1 MSETFSILID
11 SRSRFETGQPGGVWL
26 SMPTTTEQLH
36 EAMKSV
42 GITADNPQDFFI
54 NGFANTE
61 EYPFDVPLPV
71 IQRSTIDELNYLG
84 KLMEMQSDDD
94 RDKFT
99 AAVTLGEHAGSVK
112 DLINLAQNLD
122 CYWIYPTVRTEA
134 DYGYYLIDELDELEL
149 PEEAKKYFKYEEYG
163 RDAVK
168 KDRGQFTEQG
178 YIYNNK
184 NTFSQW
190 YNGRENDIPK
200 EYKVMSFPEPERPA
214 PDKLE
219 KDEAAPEQEEPQPG
233 TPTGSPPPPRPVNPI
248 ILTADKPAEK
258 LKEITD
264 RLEQGITELFDSER
278 YKEYLQVMS
287 KFHNYSF
294 NNTLLIAMQKP
305 DASLIA
311 GFNAWK
317 NNFGRNVMRGEK
329 GIRILAPSPYKIR
342 QEVEKKDPQ
351 TGKTV
356 IGSDGKPV
364 TETKEI
370 QIPAYKVVAV
380 FDVSQTE
387 GRELPSISANELTGD
402 VEQYEDFFAALEK
415 TSPVPM
421 GFEKIEGT
429 AHGYYHLEEKRIAID
444 EGMSELQ
451 NLKTA
456 IHEIAHAKL
465 HDIDLNAPQEEQ
477 PDRPD
482 RRTREVQAESIAY
495 TVCQHYG
502 LDTSDYSFGYVAGW
516 SSGRELAELKSS
528 LETIRATAAEI
539 INTIDGHFAELQKE
553 REAAKEQEA
562 EAQTQP
568 DLTAE
573 PTVTILWS
581 ESSQLREGETIPL
594 SRANTLIEA
603 LDEANLESPGYD
615 KTEFRIDFVMNGKAD
630 QYEGRQDLGDGEGAL
645 IEHIEKYHAYYANDP
660 NWNNFLLEHEGEEAL
675 EADKEHRAFLLNE
688 FVPYLKLHC
697 NLSEMERT
705 AGEALQKDNLTPAE
719 TTYHTAMQA
728 YVSECRGLINQGEYN
743 LPPVPQLKDF
753 DVELQAYKEH
763 VKEEIAQEAAAAG
776 MTVEEYAANGYEPYT
791 AQEQEAAYRLD
802 NGDYLYIQTCE
813 SGYDYTFYREDFS
826 EIDGG
831 QLDNP
836 DLSMLSARDEILAL
850 HERKDTAI
858 EKLDVEAFEQAQE
871 AAQTAEPQE
880 PEKPEAQEK
889 PQEPES
895 PISEKADT
903 PEQAESATKPLT
915 DLQKKAVEI
924 AKQYEN
930 LPLQDKI
937 GIIAQSFGGTSGKIE
952 TSPCTGKWRG
962 TSDVSIKFD
971 SGATLFIGNHRTSQA
986 KTAKVQNEDV
996 NAALVRYN
1004 PEIIAATKEAAISAL
1019 RKREAKDNEIAAQ
1032 KGLKPY
1038 TLLNVEFNDGT
1049 DERSGGHIGW
1059 YYVTLAVDDK
1069 ICSHIETG
1077 LNYDILDGKV
1087 SDTPTRENY
1096 FAAGALKETDVDYVF
1111 NNVGFSS
1118 TSDLYS
1124 LPVRDDVLER
1134 AEKTLAQRKEAQPE
1148 KTAEPQTH
1156 TAEQPETAVTYYPI
1170 NENAARRA
1178 KEAIS
1183 FSDYKPGSA
1192 TAEYRHY
1199 VDEAAEIAARQKK
1212 RVDPSFHER
1221 IDGLLDAYARK
1232 LAANMNKGY
1241 EITARVP
1248 SIMIAGGSNF
1258 PVRKKEKQN
1267 AAADKNMQEFT
1278 EIQGLLDKIRSTGMG
1293 GISADDPNAVSKLES
1308 KLAKLETLQET
1319 MKAVNAYYRKHKTL
1333 DGCPHLSPEQIEKL
1347 KASMSGSY
1355 RANPKPFESYQLSN
1369 NNAEIHRLKD
1379 RITALTRRKELGY
1392 VGWEFDGGRV
1402 EANTADNRLQIFFDE
1417 KPDKEIREELKG
1429 NGFRY
1434 APSAEAWQRQLNDN
1448 AIYAA
1453 DRIKC
1458 IQPLTGERPTELQ
1471 KRARQEAAVQ
1481 KEAAQEQPQE
1491 EAQGAEPGTTDT
1503 PEKPFEP
1510 ESIYKVRQNPYS
1522 DSPENSSILQ
1532 EYVTQDNGMAKLGDI
1547 LYTGTPEKCRELL
1560 GKLEAGEL
1568 TQGDVKE
1575 LYAKA
1580 QEAEKT
1586 DTALPDPTISVAD
1599 MEKYG
1604 YKWNG
1609 MLPLQETAAAHLFE
1623 KEDMQIFLLYSD
1635 GSEGIA
1641 GSVDEIQNHA
1651 EKGGIF
1657 GVHKEDWIALCE
1669 YRDMK
1674 QDLAGSEA
1682 AKEAL
1687 REYGVKDT
1695 FSIYQLKD
1703 GDGMRDYHFEPYD
1716 RLQAAGLA
1724 VEAANYNL
1732 TYTAELTPGTSLED
1746 IYTRFNIDHPA
1757 DFRGHSLSVSDIV
1770 VLHQNGQDTAHYVD
1784 SFGYKEV
1791 PEFLQEQTQQPEK
1804 ANPLKHVEDTIEQND
1819 NNFDGIINNTPTT
1832 DELEAKARSGEQI
1845 SLAEYAAALKAE
1857 QEQGKEK
1864 KPGKKAEKKP
1874 SIRAQ
1879 LKADKERA
1887 AQKKQA
1893 RSKSQDLE
1901 RS

>member
-1 MSETFSILID
+1 
-11 SRSRFETGQPGGVWL
+11 
-26 SMPTTTEQLH
+26 
-36 EAMKSV
+36 MKSV
-42 GITADNPQDFFI
+42 GITTDNPQDFFI
-54 NGFANTE
+54 NGFADTE
-61 EYPFDVPLPV
+61 EHPFDVPLAV
-71 IQRSTIDELNYLG
+71 IQGSTIDELNYLG
-84 KLMEMQSDDD
+84 KLLEMQGDGD

-122 CYWIYPTVRTEA
+122 CYWIYPTVRSEA

-163 RDAVK
+163 HDAVK

-178 YIYNNK
+178 YIYNNG
-184 NTFSQW
+184 NTFSEW

-258 LKEITD
+258 IKEITD

-356 IGSDGKPV
+356 IGTDGKPV
-364 TETKEI
+364 METKEI

-387 GRELPSISANELTGD
+387 GRELPSLSTNELTGD
-402 VEQYEDFFAALEK
+402 VEQYGDFFTALEK
-415 TSPVPM
+415 TSPVPI

-465 HDIDLNAPQEEQ
+465 HDIDLNAPQEGQ

-539 INTIDGHFAELQKE
+539 INSIDGHFAELTKA

-562 EAQTQP
+562 ETEVAP
-568 DLTAE
+568 DLSAE

-581 ESSQLREGETIPL
+581 ESDKLREGETIPL

-603 LDEANLESPGYD
+603 LDEANLASPGYD
-615 KTEFRIDFVMNGKAD
+615 KTEFRIDYVMNGIAD
-630 QYEGRQDLGDGEGAL
+630 HYEGRQDLGDGDGSL
-645 IEHIEKYHAYYANDP
+645 VEHIEQYHTHYL
-660 NWNNFLLEHEGEEAL
+660 NNEQWDNYLLRNEGREAL
-675 EADKEHRAFLLNE
+675 EADKEHRAFLINE

-705 AGEALQKDNLTPAE
+705 ATEALQAGDSLTPAE
-719 TTYHTAMQA
+719 TAYHTAMQA
-728 YVSECRGLINQGEYN
+728 YVSECRGLVNQGEYN
-743 LPPVPQLKDF
+743 LPPVPQLRDF
-753 DVELQAYKEH
+753 DVELEAYKEH

-791 AQEQEAAYRLD
+791 TPE
-802 NGDYLYIQTCE
+802 
-813 SGYDYTFYREDFS
+813 
-826 EIDGG
+826 
-831 QLDNP
+831 P
-836 DLSMLSARDEILAL
+836 
-850 HERKDTAI
+850 
-858 EKLDVEAFEQAQE
+858 E
-871 AAQTAEPQE
+871 AAQTTEQ
-880 PEKPEAQEK
+880 
-889 PQEPES
+889 QEPES
-895 PISEKADT
+895 PVSEKADA
-903 PEQAESATKPLT
+903 PEQAGQTTDRPLT

-924 AKQYEN
+924 ARQYEN

-937 GIIAQSFGGTSGKIE
+937 GIIAQAFGGTGGKIE

-962 TSDVSIKFD
+962 TSDISIKFD
-971 SGATLFIGNHRTSQA
+971 SGASLFIGNHRTPQA
-986 KTAKVQNEDV
+986 KTAKVQNEYV

-1004 PEIIAATKEAAISAL
+1004 PEIIAATKEAAISTL

-1049 DERSGGHIGW
+1049 DEKSGGHLGW
-1059 YYVTLAVDDK
+1059 YYVTLAVDGK
-1069 ICSHIETG
+1069 IHAHIETG

-1087 SDTPTRENY
+1087 SENPTRENY

-1134 AEKTLAQRKEAQPE
+1134 AEKTLAKRKEAQPE
-1148 KTAEPQTH
+1148 KAADQQTH
-1156 TAEQPETAVTYYPI
+1156 TAEQPETSVTYYPI
-1170 NENAARRA
+1170 NEAAAKRA
-1178 KEAIS
+1178 KQAIS
-1183 FSDYKPGSA
+1183 YSDYKPGSA

-1199 VDEAAEIAARQKK
+1199 VDEAAGLAARQKK
-1212 RVDPSFHER
+1212 RVDPSFHAK
-1221 IDGLLDAYARK
+1221 IDGLLDTYARK

-1248 SIMIAGGSNF
+1248 SILIAGGSNF

-1308 KLAKLETLQET
+1308 KLAKLEQAQET

-1417 KPDKEIREELKG
+1417 KPDKDIREELKG

-1453 DRIKC
+1453 DRIGC
-1458 IQPLTGERPTELQ
+1458 IQPLTGESPTELQ
-1471 KRARQEAAVQ
+1471 KRARQEAAAQ
-1481 KEAAQEQPQE
+1481 K
-1491 EAQGAEPGTTDT
+1491 GAEPEPPQEPAQDTEPGDAAT
-1503 PEKPFEP
+1503 PETF
-1510 ESIYKVRQNPYS
+1510 YKVRQNPYS
-1522 DSPENSSILQ
+1522 DSRENSHILQ
-1532 EYVTQDNGMAKLGDI
+1532 EYVAQDNGMAKLGDI
-1547 LYTGTPEKCRELL
+1547 LYMGTPEKCRELL

-1580 QEAEKT
+1580 QEAQP
-1586 DTALPDPTISVAD
+1586 TAEPGQDAP
-1599 MEKYG
+1599 E
-1604 YKWNG
+1604 
-1609 MLPLQETAAAHLFE
+1609 P
-1623 KEDMQIFLLYSD
+1623 
-1635 GSEGIA
+1635 
-1641 GSVDEIQNHA
+1641 A
-1651 EKGGIF
+1651 EPG
-1657 GVHKEDWIALCE
+1657 
-1669 YRDMK
+1669 
-1674 QDLAGSEA
+1674 
-1682 AKEAL
+1682 
-1687 REYGVKDT
+1687 KDT

-1716 RLQAAGLA
+1716 RLRAAGLS

-1732 TYTAELTPGTSLED
+1732 VYTDELTPGASLED
-1746 IYTRFNIDHPA
+1746 IYTRFNIDHPK
-1757 DFRGHSLSVSDIV
+1757 DFKGHSLSVSDIV

-1791 PEFLQEQTQQPEK
+1791 PEFLQEQTPQLTPDTRTTGEQIRTPRGSFYVTDMTAEQMKEAGYGLHHTSEDGKYLIMGNGTQAFAVAAEQQEK

-1819 NNFDGIINNTPTT
+1819 NNFDGIINNTPAPTA
-1832 DELEAKARSGEQI
+1832 DELEAKARSGGQI

-1857 QEQGKEK
+1857 KEQGKAK
-1864 KPGKKAEKKP
+1864 KPEKKP

-1887 AQKKQA
+1887 AQRKQA
-1893 RSKSQDLE
+1893 RNKSQDLE